1 MFIFHY
7 YLLLCTLHGYLT
19 TNNEKFGEFVMLQF
33 MKTCYSLDVQIIDL
47 RFKLKVL
54 FLYIWIVFTSCTW
67 NLIHSSGMDKDPIL
81 CNTFLIYRKRFMQI
95 IIICFISQ
103 NIDGNTIFPYFVQFY
118 NIILIQIMKDMK
130 RHFWLRITNIIIS
143 DKLAKTF
150 TTKEI
155 GLLLVT

>member
-1 MFIFHY
+1 
-7 YLLLCTLHGYLT
+7 
-19 TNNEKFGEFVMLQF
+19 
-33 MKTCYSLDVQIIDL
+33 
-47 RFKLKVL
+47 
-54 FLYIWIVFTSCTW
+54 
-67 NLIHSSGMDKDPIL
+67 
-81 CNTFLIYRKRFMQI
+81 MQI